1 MPTDGK
7 LIRNRDTQESRDFW
21 DGVERAAK
29 EVESWPAWMRNQV
42 LHRRD
47 IEDQDE

>member
-7 LIRNRDTQESRDFW
+7 LGRNLDTQKNRDFW
-21 DGVERAAK
+21 AAVERSAK

-42 LHRRD
+42 LTSRD
-47 IEDQDE
+47 IEDQDD